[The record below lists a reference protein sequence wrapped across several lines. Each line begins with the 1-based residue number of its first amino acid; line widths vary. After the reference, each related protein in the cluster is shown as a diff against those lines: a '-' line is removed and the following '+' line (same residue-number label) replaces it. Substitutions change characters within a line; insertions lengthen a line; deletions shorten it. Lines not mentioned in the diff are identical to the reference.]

1 MAKKYSKQEENR
13 LYELMMDYIH
23 PASPQY
29 DADFAKEILELSS
42 ISIKDSTLVV
52 ALLGDELTVEQKKQL
67 PRR

>member
-29 DADFAKEILELSS
+29 DPDFVKKILEVSP
-42 ISIKDSTLVV
+42 ININDDTLVA
-52 ALLGDELTVEQKKQL
+52 ALLGDELTLEQKKEL